1 MFLKSYFEPP
11 RCCGKYSPKMDY
23 SNFLVEVYELS
34 IALIAAL
41 FMPKRFYPAI
51 MATFLRGLARMG
63 SE

>member
-1 MFLKSYFEPP
+1 
-11 RCCGKYSPKMDY
+11 MDY

-41 FMPKRFYPAI
+41 SPRCSCRIGFYPAI
-51 MATFLRGLARMG
+51 MATFLRGPARMG